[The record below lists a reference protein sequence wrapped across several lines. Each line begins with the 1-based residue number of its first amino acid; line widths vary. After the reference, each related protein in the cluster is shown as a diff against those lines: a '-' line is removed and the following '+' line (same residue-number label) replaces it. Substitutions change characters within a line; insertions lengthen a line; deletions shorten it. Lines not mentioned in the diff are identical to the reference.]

1 MLERFLTEILG
12 VERNYKRVGAWGWA
26 EEKIVGSE
34 DTKLLG
40 GSWIF
45 FQLIDNTVELFLDSI
60 LFYQY
65 SPPSANI
72 WPFWFTVCV
81 CT

>member
-12 VERNYKRVGAWGWA
+12 VERNYKHVWVPEVEW
-26 EEKIVGSE
+26 KKDVGSE

-40 GSWIF
+40 ESWMF

-60 LFYQY
+60 LFYKY
-65 SPPSANI
+65 SLPSAN
-72 WPFWFTVCV
+72 V
-81 CT
+81 